1 MKRWIV
7 DEITKGGPDCIVLT
21 EFVVSPGID
30 YFIGKLEELNYHWF
44 ISNSTKENGILIAL
58 KKDTFDFK
66 NTFDYKKNTVIKSEA
81 LAGTNLPDFYEIQ
94 VKWNKRILSIIG
106 ARIKVRLETEGKK
119 AFTKDQFDALD
130 EYLNNISHDVICI
143 GDFNAFWG
151 NRWNTNENTTL
162 PNVSNKY
169 YLFTPKYKKDDWW
182 SYEKA
187 IELKPDILL
196 LDIIMPHLDGLGVL
210 EKLGETNL
218 EKSPLVIILS
228 AVGQDKITQKAISLG
243 AQYYI
248 VKPFDINVLIKRMK
262 ELKNYQPTQFK
273 GGFIT
278 REIKAQYIDI
288 APDKKKNQE
297 NLEALVTNIIHE
309 VGVPAHIKGYQ
320 YLREAIMMVIK
331 DTDVINQIT
340 KQLYP
345 EIADKYH
352 TTPSRVE
359 RAIRHAIEVAWGRGE
374 QSAVENIFGYTVS
387 AAKGKPTNS
396 EFIAMISDKLR
407 LELKSA

>member
-1 MKRWIV
+1 MNEKITVLVADDNSDFTMTLSSYLEKEEQIQIV
-7 DEITKGGPDCIVLT
+7 
-21 EFVVSPGID
+21 GI
-30 YFIGKLEELNYHWF
+30 
-44 ISNSTKENGILIAL
+44 A
-58 KKDTFDFK
+58 KDG
-66 NTFDYKKNTVIKSEA
+66 NEA
-81 LAGTNLPDFYEIQ
+81 
-94 VKWNKRILSIIG
+94 
-106 ARIKVRLETEGKK
+106 
-119 AFTKDQFDALD
+119 
-130 EYLNNISHDVICI
+130 
-143 GDFNAFWG
+143 
-151 NRWNTNENTTL
+151 
-162 PNVSNKY
+162 
-169 YLFTPKYKKDDWW
+169 
-182 SYEKA
+182 YEKA

-320 YLREAIMMVIK
+320 YLREAIMMVIG
-331 DTDVINQIT
+331 DIDVINQIT

-345 EIADKYH
+345 DIARKYK

-359 RAIRHAIEVAWGRGE
+359 RAIRHAIEVSWLRGDIDLME
-374 QSAVENIFGYTVS
+374 DIFGHSVDIDR
-387 AAKGKPTNS
+387 AKPTNS
-396 EFIAMISDKLR
+396 EFIVTIADKLR
-407 LELKSA
+407 LEMINV